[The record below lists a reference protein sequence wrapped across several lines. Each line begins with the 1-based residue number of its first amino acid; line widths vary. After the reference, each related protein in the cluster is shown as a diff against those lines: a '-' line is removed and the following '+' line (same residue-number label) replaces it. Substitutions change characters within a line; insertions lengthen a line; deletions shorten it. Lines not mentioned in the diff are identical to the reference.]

1 MTLNCKVIFCG
12 SHEVVRCIICVVL
25 VFLEKISEKKNV
37 TGILSWMCGLYC
49 TIVWVYLTCPAIPLL
64 ASFVQLCKSAIV
76 QLSKLLLGFV
86 LWVIEKHC
94 WCANWQLLT
103 LCAIVAPHKRN
114 WHVIHLM
121 LMSQAMSKPH
131 QCGVRRYWEMT
142 EKRVRST
149 FENTRDDTLQFCACS
164 PSLDYMYIQGVR
176 SRFLFSEQT
185 SNSSHAHSFWEE
197 CKKRQGNTFEFEGR
211 VIF

>member
-49 TIVWVYLTCPAIPLL
+49 TIV
-64 ASFVQLCKSAIV
+64 
-76 QLSKLLLGFV
+76 
-86 LWVIEKHC
+86 
-94 WCANWQLLT
+94 
-103 LCAIVAPHKRN
+103 APHKRN

-121 LMSQAMSKPH
+121 LMSQAMSKHSFLFLSKLLNVPH

-142 EKRVRST
+142 ERRVRST
-149 FENTRDDTLQFCACS
+149 FENTRDDTLQLCACS

-185 SNSSHAHSFWEE
+185 SKSSHAHSFWEE
-197 CKKRQGNTFEFEGR
+197 CKKGKGILLNLREGLSYM
-211 VIF
+211 ISILGLWSSFLPLN